1 MFAKEVPQGKKDT
14 KRQTS
19 SRFNVSKNREL
30 TRLPPLKD
38 ASVSFSIL
46 LSGLHSKN
54 KKFNFRT
61 SIIIEMYLHVN
72 VFTFMSNS
80 RLVLVRFAVTAW
92 SDYFFY

>member
-1 MFAKEVPQGKKDT
+1 MIVLHKFKDDTPKAPLTKPMFAKEVPQGKKDT

-54 KKFNFRT
+54 KN
-61 SIIIEMYLHVN
+61 SI
-72 VFTFMSNS
+72 F
-80 RLVLVRFAVTAW
+80 
-92 SDYFFY
+92 